1 LHFVYKKGLRERRNC
16 KKLRKMNLAERVLP
30 IFEAHKNEEEIEIE
44 IRLGKHNGSLFDT
57 NVGKDTWKRVLAG
70 LKKYDGWES
79 VKTTTADVY
88 YNDANNVRITCD
100 EESGEQTMIQK
111 ISVIK
116 EDFKRD
122 PLDVRFCV
130 AREIPTSGE
139 YEMDRKRSKTRHS
152 FVRKNLSIDMT
163 ISSGDNVDM
172 DSEEEAMYQIEM
184 EIVKPS
190 DVDSIYKFQNILQ
203 KIDDLCKL
211 IPQ

>member
-1 LHFVYKKGLRERRNC
+1 MDIIDK
-16 KKLRKMNLAERVLP
+16 VLP
-30 IFEAHKNEEEIEIE
+30 VFEAHKQEDDIEVE

-57 NVGKDTWKRVLAG
+57 NVSKDVWKRVLAG

-79 VKTTTADVY
+79 VKMTTSDVY
-88 YNDANNVRITCD
+88 YNDTNNIRITCD
-100 EESGEQTMIQK
+100 EDSGEQTMIQK
-111 ISVIK
+111 ISFFK

-139 YEMDRKRSKTRHS
+139 YEMDRKRTKTRHS
-152 FVRKNLSIDMT
+152 FLRKNLSIDMT
-163 ISSGDNVDM
+163 ISSGDNADM
-172 DSEEEAMYQIEM
+172 DSEEEATYQIEL

-203 KIDDLCKL
+203 KIDDLAKL

>member
-1 LHFVYKKGLRERRNC
+1 
-16 KKLRKMNLAERVLP
+16 MNLTERVLP
-30 IFEAHKNEEEIEIE
+30 IFEAHKNEEDIEIE

-100 EESGEQTMIQK
+100 EETGEQTMIQK

-116 EDFKRD
+116 DDFKRD

-139 YEMDRKRSKTRHS
+139 YEMDRKRTKTRHS

>member
-1 LHFVYKKGLRERRNC
+1 MDIIDK
-16 KKLRKMNLAERVLP
+16 VLP
-30 IFEAHKNEEEIEIE
+30 VFEAHKQEDDIEVE

-57 NVGKDTWKRVLAG
+57 NVGKDVWKRVLAG

-79 VKTTTADVY
+79 VKMTTSDVY
-88 YNDANNVRITCD
+88 YNDTNNIRITCD
-100 EESGEQTMIQK
+100 EDSGEQTMIQK
-111 ISVIK
+111 ISFFK

-139 YEMDRKRSKTRHS
+139 YEMDRKRTKTRHS
-152 FVRKNLSIDMT
+152 FLRKNLSIDMT
-163 ISSGDNVDM
+163 ISSGDNADM
-172 DSEEEAMYQIEM
+172 DSEEEATYQIEL

-203 KIDDLCKL
+203 KIDDLAKL

>member
-1 LHFVYKKGLRERRNC
+1 
-16 KKLRKMNLAERVLP
+16 MNLTERVLP

-57 NVGKDTWKRVLAG
+57 NVGKDTWKRVLTG

-79 VKTTTADVY
+79 VKMTTADVY

>member
-1 LHFVYKKGLRERRNC
+1 
-16 KKLRKMNLAERVLP
+16 MNLTERVLT

>member
-1 LHFVYKKGLRERRNC
+1 MDLTDKV
-16 KKLRKMNLAERVLP
+16 LA
-30 IFEAHKNEEEIEIE
+30 IFEAHKNEGDVEVE

-57 NVGKDTWKRVLAG
+57 NVGKDVWKRVLTG

-79 VKTTTADVY
+79 TKTTTSEVY
-88 YNDANNVRITCD
+88 YNDGNNVRITCD
-100 EESGEQTMIQK
+100 EDTGEQTMIQK
-111 ISVIK
+111 IAVVK
-116 EDFKRD
+116 EDFKRE

-139 YEMDRKRSKTRHS
+139 YEMDRKRTKTRHS

-163 ISSGDNVDM
+163 ISSGDNADM
-172 DSEEEAMYQIEM
+172 DSEEEASYQIEL

-190 DVDSIYKFQNILQ
+190 NVDSIYKFKNILQ

-211 IPQ
+211 ISQ

>member
-1 LHFVYKKGLRERRNC
+1 
-16 KKLRKMNLAERVLP
+16 MNLAERVLP
-30 IFEAHKNEEEIEIE
+30 IFEAHKGEGDIEIE

-57 NVGKDTWKRVLAG
+57 NVGKDTWKRVLKG

-79 VKTTTADVY
+79 VKMTTADVY

-211 IPQ
+211 ITQ

>member
-1 LHFVYKKGLRERRNC
+1 
-16 KKLRKMNLAERVLP
+16 MNLTEKVLP
-30 IFEAHKNEEEIEIE
+30 IFEAYKNEEDIEIE

-57 NVGKDTWKRVLAG
+57 NVGKDTWKRVLGG

-79 VKTTTADVY
+79 VKMTTADVY

-100 EESGEQTMIQK
+100 DDSGEQTMIQK

-116 EDFKRD
+116 DDTKRD
-122 PLDVRFCV
+122 PLDVRFCI

-139 YEMDRKRSKTRHS
+139 YEMDRKRTKTRHS

-190 DVDSIYKFQNILQ
+190 EVDSIYKFQNILQ

-211 IPQ
+211 ISS

>member
-1 LHFVYKKGLRERRNC
+1 
-16 KKLRKMNLAERVLP
+16 MNLTERVLP
-30 IFEAHKNEEEIEIE
+30 IFEAHKGEGDIEIE

-57 NVGKDTWKRVLAG
+57 NVGKDTWKRVLTG
-70 LKKYDGWES
+70 LKKYNGWES
-79 VKTTTADVY
+79 VNMTTADVY

-100 EESGEQTMIQK
+100 EESGEQIMIQK

>member
-1 LHFVYKKGLRERRNC
+1 MDIQAIINK
-16 KKLRKMNLAERVLP
+16 VLP
-30 IFEAHKNEEEIEIE
+30 IFEAHKNEGDIEVE

-57 NVGKDTWKRVLAG
+57 NVGKDTWKRVLKG

-79 VKTTTADVY
+79 VKMSTSDVY
-88 YNDANNVRITCD
+88 YSDSNNIRITSD

-111 ISVIK
+111 FLSSRRTSSV
-116 EDFKRD
+116 D

-139 YEMDRKRSKTRHS
+139 YEMDRKRTKTRHS

-172 DSEEEAMYQIEM
+172 DSEEEASYQIEL
-184 EIVKPS
+184 EIIKPS
-190 DVDSIYKFQNILQ
+190 EVDSVYKFQNIMQ
-203 KIDDLCKL
+203 KVADLSKL
-211 IPQ
+211 ISV